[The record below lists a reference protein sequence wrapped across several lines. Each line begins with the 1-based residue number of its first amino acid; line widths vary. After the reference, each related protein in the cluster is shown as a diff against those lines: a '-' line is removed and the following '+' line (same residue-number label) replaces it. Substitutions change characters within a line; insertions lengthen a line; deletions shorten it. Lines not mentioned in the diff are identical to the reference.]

1 MGAAMSPGKR
11 KYACSEWGT
20 RRSMVRAAAI
30 RACPTTW
37 PPKTL
42 RPPRSVDWPRKRFTS
57 SCSRS
62 SWRMRPVRVGS
73 MPTSMSERFVE
84 PPGTVGGDDLRVD
97 DEGTIARA
105 TEPVADGGQI
115 ASRAHDRARA
125 TEAACDGREIRVREL
140 HRLERETVGPEVM
153 HLGAIGLV
161 VVYDDDEREAQPD
174 RGEKLRDRHREPA
187 VAQRRHSEPIRTSDR
202 RSARARE
209 AEPDSLDRLGE
220 DEPMDVRHGEEHRRV
235 AHEVAGI
242 DHHGA
247 RGGEEIVE
255 RDGQGPRVDPIR
267 GALVRIGDAAPRSIG
282 GGPRPPIRGAPSR
295 RGGPGKSPRAGSRDG
310 GDVPAD

>member
-1 MGAAMSPGKR
+1 MGAAMSPGKS
-11 KYACSEWGT
+11 KYACSECGT
-20 RRSMVRAAAI
+20 RPSMVRAAAI

-97 DEGTIARA
+97 DEGTSARA
-105 TEPVADGGQI
+105 REPVADGGQI

-125 TEAACDGREIRVREL
+125 TEAACDGREIGVREL
-140 HRLERETVGPEVM
+140 HRVERQAVGPKVM
-153 HLGAIGLV
+153 HLGAIRCV

-174 RGEKLRDRHREPA
+174 CGEELRDGHREPA
-187 VAQRRHSEPIRTSDR
+187 VAQRGHGEPIRTSDR
-202 RSARARE
+202 RSERARE
-209 AEPDSLDRLGE
+209 PEPDPLEPLGA
-220 DEPMDVRHGEEHRRV
+220 DAPTDVR
-235 AHEVAGI
+235 
-242 DHHGA
+242 
-247 RGGEEIVE
+247 
-255 RDGQGPRVDPIR
+255 PRE
-267 GALVRIGDAAPRSIG
+267 A
-282 GGPRPPIRGAPSR
+282 
-295 RGGPGKSPRAGSRDG
+295 
-310 GDVPAD
+310 

>member
-1 MGAAMSPGKR
+1 
-11 KYACSEWGT
+11 
-20 RRSMVRAAAI
+20 
-30 RACPTTW
+30 
-37 PPKTL
+37 
-42 RPPRSVDWPRKRFTS
+42 
-57 SCSRS
+57 
-62 SWRMRPVRVGS
+62 MRPVSVGS
-73 MPTSMSERFVE
+73 MPTSVSAERFVE

-187 VAQRRHSEPIRTSDR
+187 VAQRGDGEPIR
-202 RSARARE
+202 
-209 AEPDSLDRLGE
+209 
-220 DEPMDVRHGEEHRRV
+220 
-235 AHEVAGI
+235 
-242 DHHGA
+242 
-247 RGGEEIVE
+247 
-255 RDGQGPRVDPIR
+255 
-267 GALVRIGDAAPRSIG
+267 
-282 GGPRPPIRGAPSR
+282 
-295 RGGPGKSPRAGSRDG
+295 
-310 GDVPAD
+310 

>member
-11 KYACSEWGT
+11 KYAGSECGT
-20 RRSMVRAAAI
+20 RPSMVGAAAI

-62 SWRMRPVRVGS
+62 SWRMRPVRVGA
-73 MPTSMSERFVE
+73 MPSSMSPERFLE
-84 PPGTVGGDDLRVD
+84 PPGTVGGDDLRID

-105 TEPVADGGQI
+105 GEPVADGGQI

-140 HRLERETVGPEVM
+140 HRVERQAVGPEVM
-153 HLGAIGLV
+153 HLGAIRCV
-161 VVYDDDEREAQPD
+161 VVYDDDERDAQSH
-174 RGEKLRDRHREPA
+174 RGEELRDRHREPA
-187 VAQRRHSEPIRTSDR
+187 VAQRGHGEPIGTSDR
-202 RSARARE
+202 RSERARE
-209 AEPDSLDRLGE
+209 PEPDRLERLGE
-220 DEPMDVRHGEEHRRV
+220 DEPMDVRHGEEHRWV

-247 RGGEEIVE
+247 RGGEE
-255 RDGQGPRVDPIR
+255 
-267 GALVRIGDAAPRSIG
+267 
-282 GGPRPPIRGAPSR
+282 
-295 RGGPGKSPRAGSRDG
+295 
-310 GDVPAD
+310 